1 MQDGNTKMVSVAH
14 ALSEALG
21 SDSEKYEEAMAK
33 RLALESQES
42 LPSDILSS
50 LGLKDGHFPYITSKE
65 VVFVGNQDHFD
76 WTRRNGANPR
86 VISEELALY
95 YINKCGW
102 ELMFD
107 EPMNPDVIKD
117 IQEYREDEIRTA
129 AVNDMRSMDLEDPW
143 ADWEDDWEDKRP
155 IKRRERKD
163 KRQTEKERTLQRKK
177 QRERKIVYRSDD
189 DDFPV
194 YGYAEDWED
203 DALNG
208 RR

>member
-65 VVFVGNQDHFD
+65 VVFVGDQDHFD
-76 WTRRNGANPR
+76 WTRRDGANPR

-107 EPMNPDVIKD
+107 EPMDPDVIKD
-117 IQEYREDEIRTA
+117 IQEYREDKIRTA
-129 AVNDMRSMDLEDPW
+129 AINDMRSMDLED
-143 ADWEDDWEDKRP
+143 DWLNWEDKQP
-155 IKRRERKD
+155 KRRGHEDKRRKD
-163 KRQTEKERTLQRKK
+163 KERTLQRKK
-177 QRERKIVYRSDD
+177 QRQRKVIYSSNDEEL
-189 DDFPV
+189 PV
-194 YGYAEDWED
+194 YGYEEDWE
-203 DALNG
+203 
-208 RR
+208 